1 MNISLSPELAR
12 LIEEKIKT
20 GRYTSADEVIQD
32 ALRLLEEKGA
42 TPKTSALTT
51 GKAAEI
57 ARQIA
62 KEIPDEAWDRMP
74 ADFSKNIDHYL
85 YGLKRED

>member
-20 GRYTSADEVIQD
+20 GRYQSADEVIQD

-42 TPKTSALTT
+42 TPNASALTAVR
-51 GKAAEI
+51 AAEI

-62 KEIPDEAWDRMP
+62 KEIPDEVWDRMP